1 MTLYNMHDMI
11 YILGILQTT
20 TLLDSLKFDDLYQMS
35 INDSESFWGTLAM
48 QFIQW
53 EVPFQKVCDCNME
66 EGLIRWF
73 TDGKLNISGIT
84 VP

>member
-1 MTLYNMHDMI
+1 
-11 YILGILQTT
+11 
-20 TLLDSLKFDDLYQMS
+20 MS
-35 INDSESFWGTLAM
+35 VNDSESFWGTLAM

-73 TDGKLNISGIT
+73 TQGKLNVSGIT